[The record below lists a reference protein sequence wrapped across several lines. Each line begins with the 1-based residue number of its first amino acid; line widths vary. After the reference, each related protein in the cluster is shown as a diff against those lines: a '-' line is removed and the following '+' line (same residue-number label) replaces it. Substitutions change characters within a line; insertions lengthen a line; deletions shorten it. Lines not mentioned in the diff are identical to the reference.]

1 MKQDIS
7 CFINFQALSAN
18 LTKWSN
24 TLKQFVSKLPT
35 NRLSVFDHFAGLA
48 LKRLKFYG
56 SPSFFP
62 SVLLKRINTAVSNPE
77 YKEIGISL
85 EAEIRSLESNLKYW
99 KIHWKLVVELLF
111 YKKLPDICFDD
122 MPIN

>member
-18 LTKWSN
+18 LTKCR
-24 TLKQFVSKLPT
+24 LPT
-35 NRLSVFDHFAGLA
+35 NRLSVFDHFVGLA

-56 SPSFFP
+56 SQSFFP
-62 SVLLKRINTAVSNPE
+62 SVLLKRITTAVSNPE
-77 YKEIGISL
+77 CKEIGISL

-99 KIHWKLVVELLF
+99 KIHRKLVVELLF
-111 YKKLPDICFDD
+111 YKKLPNMF
-122 MPIN
+122 